1 VKQVNVYEAR
11 GQFSKLLDEA
21 EAGEE
26 IVIARNGKP
35 VVKLVPIRPP
45 GRVFGRWR
53 ETVPSVSE
61 QAWRSADEAVTEL
74 FDGSADEDR

>member
-1 VKQVNVYEAR
+1 MRQINVYDAR

-35 VVKLVPIRPP
+35 VVKLVPINPP
-45 GRVFGRWR
+45 QRVLGRWR
-53 ETVPSVSE
+53 DKVPAMSDQQW
-61 QAWRSADEAVTEL
+61 QASDVAVAELFARAAADE
-74 FDGSADEDR
+74 